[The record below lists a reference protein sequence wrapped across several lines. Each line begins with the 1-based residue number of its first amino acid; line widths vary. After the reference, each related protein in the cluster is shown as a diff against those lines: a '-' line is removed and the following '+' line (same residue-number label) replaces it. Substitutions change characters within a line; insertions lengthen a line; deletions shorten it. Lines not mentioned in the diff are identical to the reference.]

1 MRSRRPPPSSPKPL
15 HPNHLKIAFESP
27 LVSHFPSLKR
37 SKFSNIP
44 TLCCVLCGENLAH
57 KQRTETRSTLLFH
70 HHPLPK
76 ENADHGSFHCGG
88 RSMEAG
94 VPLQRSSCLVLCV
107 SFFCTSR
114 TRFEGLSCVRTFFPT
129 ALLAQQISYPKASE
143 RGGGSPGGARLIR
156 LLFGRVLC
164 C

>member
-27 LVSHFPSLKR
+27 LVSHFPCLKR

-44 TLCCVLCGENLAH
+44 TLCCVLCGEKLAH

-88 RSMEAG
+88 RPMEAG

-114 TRFEGLSCVRTFFPT
+114 TRFEGLSCVRTFFPR
-129 ALLAQQISYPKASE
+129 LCWHNKSLIPKRVKGEAGV
-143 RGGGSPGGARLIR
+143 RGEPD
-156 LLFGRVLC
+156 
-164 C
+164 

>member
-107 SFFCTSR
+107 SFFFVLPGPDLR
-114 TRFEGLSCVRTFFPT
+114 GFLVFVLFFPR
-129 ALLAQQISYPKASE
+129 LCWHNKSLIPKRVKGEAGV
-143 RGGGSPGGARLIR
+143 RGEPD
-156 LLFGRVLC
+156 
-164 C
+164 